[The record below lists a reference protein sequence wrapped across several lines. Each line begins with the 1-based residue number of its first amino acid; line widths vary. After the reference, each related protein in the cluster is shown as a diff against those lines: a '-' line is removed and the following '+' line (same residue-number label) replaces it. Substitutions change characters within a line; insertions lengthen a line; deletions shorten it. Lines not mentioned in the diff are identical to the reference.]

1 MKKVIS
7 FSLWGDNP
15 KYCVGAVRNAELA
28 PKIYPDWTCRFY
40 ISKFVNKEIID
51 SLANLNCEIVLKD
64 EAGDWTGMFWRFEA
78 GTDKDC
84 EAVIFRDTD
93 SRLNPREKAAVEEWL
108 NSDKTFHIMRDHPA
122 HAFPILGGMWGIKPN
137 NKYDLDSLLKNF
149 KKENHYGIDYNFFIS
164 VLYPLIGNDKIV
176 HDEFFEKTNFP
187 LKRIGYQFVGE
198 VFDENDNTVQEHI
211 EGLKRAI
218 S

>member
-28 PKIYPDWTCRFY
+28 PSIYPDWTCRFY
-40 ISKFVNKEIID
+40 ISKFVNKKTID
-51 SLANLNCEIVLKD
+51 SIRNLNCEIILKD
-64 EAGDWTGMFWRFEA
+64 EIGDWTGMFWRFEA
-78 GTDKDC
+78 GADKDC

-93 SRLNPREKAAVEEWL
+93 SRLNLREKAAVDEWL
-108 NSDKTFHIMRDHPA
+108 NSNKTFHIMRDHPA

-137 NKYDLDSLLKNF
+137 NKYDLGSLLKNF
-149 KKENHYGIDYNFFIS
+149 KKDNHYGIDYNFFIS

-187 LKRIGYQFVGE
+187 SKRIGYQFVGE

>member
-15 KYCVGAVRNAELA
+15 KYCAGAVRNAELA
-28 PKIYPDWTCRFY
+28 QSIYPDWTCRFY
-40 ISKFVNKEIID
+40 ISKFVNKKTID
-51 SLANLNCEIVLKD
+51 SIRNLNCEIILKD
-64 EAGDWTGMFWRFEA
+64 EIGDWTGMFWRFEA
-78 GTDKDC
+78 GADKDC

-93 SRLNPREKAAVEEWL
+93 SRLNLREKAAVDEWL
-108 NSDKTFHIMRDHPA
+108 NSNKTFHIMRDHPA

-137 NKYDLDSLLKNF
+137 NKYDLGSLLKNF
-149 KKENHYGIDYNFFIS
+149 KKDNHYGIDYNFFIS

-187 LKRIGYQFVGE
+187 SKRIGYQFVGE